1 MKYRRDVKM
10 AGLNKRKDTR
20 FHTEIVCAT
29 CGIKCWVANSEIRKG
44 GGKYCSKD
52 CYRKSYIGKQ
62 SRHWKGGRKI
72 NKYGYVEIYKPESK
86 MACSMGY
93 VKEHRYVMSQYLGR
107 DLTPDELV
115 HHIDGI
121 KTNNNI
127 ENLEIMTKGIHGCIH
142 HKGSIFSDTHRMRIS
157 ESKKRIN
164 YQHNDDGTFK
174 KGVKYAA

>member
-1 MKYRRDVKM
+1 M
-10 AGLNKRKDTR
+10 AGLNKVKDKK
-20 FHTEIVCAT
+20 FHTERVCET
-29 CGIKCWVANSEIRKG
+29 CGINFCVANYEIKRG
-44 GGKYCSKD
+44 NGKYCSKG
-52 CYRKSYIGKQ
+52 CYRKSYTGKQ

-72 NKYGYVEIYKPESK
+72 NHGYIEIYKPESK
-86 MACSMGY
+86 MADSMGY

-107 DLTPDELV
+107 DLTTDELV

-127 ENLEIMTKGIHGCIH
+127 ENLEIMTKGIHSCIH

>member
-1 MKYRRDVKM
+1 M
-10 AGLNKRKDTR
+10 AGLNRVKDAR

-29 CGIKCWVANSEIRKG
+29 CGITFWVSNAEIRKG
-44 GGKYCSKD
+44 NGKYCSKN
-52 CYRKSYIGKQ
+52 CYGKDYRGRQ
-62 SRHWKGGRKI
+62 SRNWRGGRKK
-72 NKYGYVEIYKPESK
+72 NNGYIEIYMPESS
-86 MACSMGY
+86 MADVMGY

-107 DLTPDELV
+107 DLTTDELV

-127 ENLEIMTKGIHGCIH
+127 ENLEIMTKGIHSCIH